1 MAMDECTTANLSS
14 STAFFSERRRRRT
27 GSSSS
32 NNLNESLSLAASL

>member
-1 MAMDECTTANLSS
+1 MVMDECNTANLSS

-32 NNLNESLSLAASL
+32 NDLSESLNLAASL